1 MDLLEVMTNRRSV
14 RSYTEE
20 EIPAEKLE
28 KILQAGLLAE
38 SGKNLKPWEFIVVED
53 KEVLAKMAKSRA
65 ASGAMLEHAKC
76 AVVVVGDMEK
86 TDVWAEDCSVAMAHM
101 HLMADC
107 LGVGS
112 CWVQGRLRKAADE
125 RTTEEHIRELLAI
138 PEKYAL
144 EAILALGMT
153 KEHPEAH
160 SLEELPMEKVHRGK
174 F

>member
-65 ASGAMLEHAKC
+65 AGGAMLEHAKC
-76 AVVVVGDMEK
+76 AVVVVGDTEK

-112 CWVQGRLRKAADE
+112 CWVQGRLREASDG
-125 RTTEEHIRELLAI
+125 RTTEEFIRDLLGI
-138 PEKYAL
+138 PDQYGV
-144 EAILALGMT
+144 EAVLSLGMP
-153 KEHPEAH
+153 KDHPAAY
-160 SLEELPMEKVHRGK
+160 SLDELPMEKVHKEK